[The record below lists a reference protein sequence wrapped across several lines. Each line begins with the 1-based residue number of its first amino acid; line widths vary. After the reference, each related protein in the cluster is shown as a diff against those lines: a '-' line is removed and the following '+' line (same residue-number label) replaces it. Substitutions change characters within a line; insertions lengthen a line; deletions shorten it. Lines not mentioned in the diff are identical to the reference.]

1 MDLDD
6 LLLLY
11 ALEKSAGAKADK
23 VKRALIKVLTFGR
36 RPKVEFPSPKER
48 RRRIAKMLITW
59 PIAGAGMY
67 GGWRG
72 AEALTRRLEKRRRK

>member
-11 ALEKSAGAKADK
+11 ALEKSAGARLQKA
-23 VKRALIKVLTFGR
+23 KRALIRVLTFGR
-36 RPKVEFPSPKER
+36 RPKVVPSPKER